1 MVNIPEALELNSAQK
16 LPDSNRQRQ
25 QKQLLAALPAGKSSI
40 STEITG
46 QLVSISDAP
55 QTLARPQTVL
65 VQGSGAGFWGRVL
78 VQGSGAEGA
87 CSLAMLVRLKAE
99 GADRP
104 MRAQGAA

>member
-1 MVNIPEALELNSAQK
+1 MVNIPEAMELNSAQK
-16 LPDSNRQRQ
+16 LPDSNAQRQ
-25 QKQLLAALPAGKSSI
+25 QKQLLAALPAGKSSV

-55 QTLARPQTVL
+55 QTLTRPQAVL
-65 VQGSGAGFWGRVL
+65 VQD
-78 VQGSGAEGA
+78 SGAEGA
-87 CSLAMLVRLKAE
+87 CWLAMLVCLKAE